1 MAKLQQYKG
10 QFTISIPS
18 EYVEQ
23 AQWQKGDTITISFN
37 ERGNVEL
44 AKVRR

>member
-1 MAKLQQYKG
+1 M
-10 QFTISIPS
+10 SIPKIKGDIPREIVQKKS
-18 EYVEQ
+18 
-23 AQWQKGDTITISFN
+23 WQKGDTITISFN